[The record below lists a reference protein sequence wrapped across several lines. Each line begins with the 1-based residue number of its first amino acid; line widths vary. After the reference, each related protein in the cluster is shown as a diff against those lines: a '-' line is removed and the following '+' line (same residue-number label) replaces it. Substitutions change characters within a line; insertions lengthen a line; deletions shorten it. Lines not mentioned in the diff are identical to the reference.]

1 MPVDS
6 LTAEV
11 LQRGD
16 AGGERAAEHQRD
28 LLSTRVNVVGAFGVQ
43 GPSGLLG
50 PGAGGGRHVVVH
62 QLQHAVEAGHGLA
75 AARVAL
81 QREAA
86 ALALD
91 AQVLGARLRL
101 DAEGEEVPLVRAV
114 PDEEGAGGLGAQQHI
129 GLATRHRA
137 PVEAALLQLA
147 HGVHH
152 QLVLA
157 LRAERLEAQAG
168 VQGAAHPG
176 GGELAVG
183 DHGARSQLCALGVLL
198 PGAAAATPSPAAQTA
213 VRLGSPEP
221 TPPGAPPARPSRLHP
236 GMPPPR
242 HLHSP
247 GHVTDIHPG
256 STLSPGFSPP
266 RGDPPRLPRPVPC
279 RYLGRS
285 AGLGGGRG
293 AGLSVR
299 RRTAAELPGPP
310 GEASYSGR

>member
-6 LTAEV
+6 LAAEV

-28 LLSTRVNVVGAFGVQ
+28 LLSTRVNVVGALGMQ

-101 DAEGEEVPLVRAV
+101 DAESEEVPLVRAV
-114 PDEEGAGGLGAQQHI
+114 PDEEGAGRLGAQQHVCF
-129 GLATRHRA
+129 AARHRA

-157 LRAERLEAQAG
+157 LGAERLEAQAG

-221 TPPGAPPARPSRLHP
+221 TPPPGAPPARPSPLHP
-236 GMPPPR
+236 GMPPPP
-242 HLHSP
+242 HLHP
-247 GHVTDIHPG
+247 QD
-256 STLSPGFSPP
+256 TLPTS
-266 RGDPPRLPRPVPC
+266 LQ
-279 RYLGRS
+279 
-285 AGLGGGRG
+285 G
-293 AGLSVR
+293 A
-299 RRTAAELPGPP
+299 P
-310 GEASYSGR
+310 

>member
-114 PDEEGAGGLGAQQHI
+114 PDEEGAGGLGAQQHV
-129 GLATRHRA
+129 GLAARHRA

-236 GMPPPR
+236 GMPPPAISTPR
-242 HLHSP
+242 DTLPTSIP
-247 GHVTDIHPG
+247 GAP
-256 STLSPGFSPP
+256 
-266 RGDPPRLPRPVPC
+266 
-279 RYLGRS
+279 
-285 AGLGGGRG
+285 
-293 AGLSVR
+293 
-299 RRTAAELPGPP
+299 
-310 GEASYSGR
+310 

>member
-114 PDEEGAGGLGAQQHI
+114 PDEEGAGGLGAQQHV
-129 GLATRHRA
+129 GLAARHRA

-236 GMPPPR
+236 GMPPPPSPLPGTRYR
-242 HLHSP
+242 HPSRE
-247 GHVTDIHPG
+247 HPKSRLLP
-256 STLSPGFSPP
+256 STGGPSPP
-266 RGDPPRLPRPVPC
+266 PPSRPVPVPGAQC
-279 RYLGRS
+279 WSRWRP
-285 AGLGGGRG
+285 GRG
-293 AGLSVR
+293 AQCAAADGGGAAGAARGGL
-299 RRTAAELPGPP
+299 L
-310 GEASYSGR
+310 